1 MNEYKKGKSKLGKN
15 HRLIQ
20 SLSRA
25 FAIIDCF
32 DETNKELTLNDISE
46 KVNLNINTT
55 RGLVQTLLYHNYL
68 SFDKEDRKYR
78 LGSIF
83 IDKAEIA
90 QYDYTEK
97 IIDLIRGN
105 LQKIADEYSVS
116 TRFHAVENVNITT
129 LIERSPSHSRYI
141 LTIHLQTDF
150 PLYASA
156 SGKLILAH
164 LSESHRD
171 NILSNTRWEKYG
183 SDTILDRE
191 TLEKQLEEVVEKD
204 VSLEQNELGNG
215 YSSIAIPVFKDGNLV
230 YTISAVS
237 TTQLINDS
245 YEELLA
251 ELRKVRERIYNLSVF

>member
-1 MNEYKKGKSKLGKN
+1 MSKN
-15 HRLIQ
+15 NRLIQ

-32 DETNKELTLNDISE
+32 DETQKELTLNQISQ

-55 RGLVQTLLYHNYL
+55 RGLVQTLLHYNYL

-83 IDKAEIA
+83 IDKIEIA
-90 QYDYTEK
+90 RFDYTER
-97 IIDLIRGN
+97 IMDLIHGD
-105 LQKIADEYSVS
+105 LQRIADKYSVS
-116 TRFHAVENVNITT
+116 TRFHAVENINITT
-129 LIERSPSHSRYI
+129 LIERSPSRSRYI

-164 LSESHRD
+164 LSKSHRD
-171 NILSNTRWEKYG
+171 NILSSTRWEKYG
-183 SDTILDRE
+183 EGTILERE
-191 TLEKQLEEVVEKD
+191 ILEAQLEKIAEKGI
-204 VSLEQNELGNG
+204 SMETNELGDG
-215 YSSIAIPVFKDGNLV
+215 YSSLAIPVFKDNKLV
-230 YTISAVS
+230 YTLSAVS

-245 YEELLA
+245 YEELVA
-251 ELRKVRERIYNLSVF
+251 ELREVREKIYSLADFQ